1 MSSPRSLAD
10 DLRGRDDAA
19 IAHLL
24 RARPDLLH
32 PVPPDLTALAS
43 RATAGPSLSRCLD
56 TLDALHLHVLRI
68 VAARSSEG
76 PASADDLVRL
86 ASAGLPPEAEGA
98 CRAALEDLRD
108 RALVWGSWDALR
120 AVAAVADLVAHVAEP
135 AWPAPGLDDAP
146 LRDVS
151 DVDRHAGLRAR
162 ETVALTRDLVDAWSI
177 APPIVLRSGGL
188 AVRDFAAARSLLHAE
203 WSRAAL
209 TIEVAQAARLI
220 ADDEEESPS
229 WVPTDLC
236 DGWLEASPAAA
247 WILLVEGWLALPRLP
262 SLADAKSRLLTSEH
276 DRRAVIGHRRAVLDL
291 LAEQSPGA
299 APEAETLLRILD
311 HRRPRQSSRL
321 REQVVRATLQEAE
334 EIGLLGFGAL
344 STAARILLQPHQGG
358 ARERSA
364 IVADVA
370 AALAEAMPPDVDHV
384 LIQGD
389 LTITAPG
396 PLTAA
401 IARRLQ
407 LLADTESRGHATVYR
422 VSESSIRRALDAGMD
437 AEGIHA
443 FLADVSRTPVPQ
455 ALGYLVDD
463 VARRHGAVRVGTG
476 LAYLRCDAPETLT
489 LILEDRRL
497 TSLGLHRIA
506 PTVVISAAPTSEA
519 ITALRA
525 AGYAPAAE
533 DPSGGLLIRRPED
546 RRVRAPKAASPITAH
561 APEETLI
568 AAAVRTLRAG
578 ERTHGPRAS
587 VVAGPAT
594 GTGAP
599 RLTSTAITT
608 SLRQAIT
615 DNQQLWVGY
624 ADTDGGVI
632 EQIVDPI
639 RLSAGVL
646 TAFDHRLNAVRTFAV
661 SRITGIADAPEAD
674 AP

>member
-19 IAHLL
+19 IARLL
-24 RARPDLLH
+24 RMRPDLLH
-32 PVPPDLTALAS
+32 PVPPDITALAS

-56 TLDALHLHVLRI
+56 ILDALHLHVLRI
-68 VAARSSEG
+68 VATRSTEG
-76 PASADDLVRL
+76 PASADDLIEL
-86 ASAGLPPEAEGA
+86 ALQDLPSDADDA
-98 CRAALEDLRD
+98 CRAALENLRD
-108 RALVWGSWDALR
+108 RALVWGSPEALR
-120 AVAAVADLVAHVAEP
+120 AVAAAADLVASVGAP
-135 AWPAPGLDDAP
+135 AWPAPGVQDVP
-146 LRDVS
+146 LRDVTE
-151 DVDRHAGLRAR
+151 VDSHAGLRAR
-162 ETVALTRDLVDAWSI
+162 ETVALTRDLIDAWSI
-177 APPIVLRSGGL
+177 DPPTVLRSGGL
-188 AVRDFAAARSLLHAE
+188 AVRDFAAARSMLHAN

-209 TIEVAQAARLI
+209 TIEVAQAARLV
-220 ADDEEESPS
+220 ADDEEERPN

-247 WILLVEGWLALPRLP
+247 WILLVDGWLTLPRLP

-276 DRRAVIGHRRAVLDL
+276 DRRAVIAHRRAVLDL
-291 LAEQSPGA
+291 LAEQPPGTA
-299 APEAETLLRILD
+299 LDAVTLLQILD

-321 REQVVRATLQEAE
+321 REQVVTATLQEAE

-344 STAARILLQPHQGG
+344 STAARILLQPHARG
-358 ARERSA
+358 ARERST
-364 IVADVA
+364 VVTEVA

-396 PLTAA
+396 PLTAV
-401 IARRLQ
+401 IARRLT

-443 FLADVSRTPVPQ
+443 FLADISRTPVPQ
-455 ALGYLVDD
+455 ALSYLVDD

-476 LAYLRCDAPETLT
+476 LAYLRCDAPETLS
-489 LILEDRRL
+489 LIVEDRRL
-497 TSLGLHRIA
+497 ASLGLHRIA
-506 PTVVISAAPTSEA
+506 PTVLISAAPTSEV
-519 ITALRA
+519 IPALRA

-533 DPSGGLLIRRPED
+533 DPSGGLVIRRPED
-546 RRVRAPKAASPITAH
+546 RRVRAPRAASTITAR

-568 AAAVRTLRAG
+568 NAAVRTLRAG
-578 ERTHGPRAS
+578 DRAQGPRTAL
-587 VVAGPAT
+587 VVGPAT
-594 GTGAP
+594 GAGAP
-599 RLTSTAITT
+599 RLTSTAIAT
-608 SLRQAIT
+608 SLRHAIAE
-615 DNQQLWVGY
+615 NQQLWVGY

-632 EQIVDPI
+632 EQIIDPI

-646 TAFDHRLNAVRTFAV
+646 TAFDHRMNAVRTFAV
-661 SRITGIADAPEAD
+661 SRITGIADVAEAD

>member
-162 ETVALTRDLVDAWSI
+162 ETVALTRDLIDAWSI

-546 RRVRAPKAASPITAH
+546 RRVRAPKAASPITAR